1 MNEIMSFRKMVKPED
16 LNPSNRLFGGEI
28 MRWLDEAAAM
38 YAACQLKTNKIVT
51 IKVSELLFK
60 SPGYQGDVV
69 EFFCK
74 TIRVGKS
81 SFTVGVTAK
90 TKEID
95 TPSREIVTAELVFV
109 TIDEN
114 GKPTPH
120 NLKESL

>member
-109 TIDEN
+109 SIDEN

-120 NLKESL
+120 NLKEFL